1 MKLSL
6 AGSTLFDASAG
17 LPPVDLRINGVR
29 VVELVDFARATSKG
43 VFFRGNSG
51 STITFST
58 SRVFASYADA
68 QDAFWLAEAL
78 APTQGPLLI
87 RQTGAAADR
96 PPVGAANAM
105 LASVV
110 PTLLGVRVDVAYT
123 IQAGRLTGGAAL
135 PYLLDPEASQIMIGA
150 ALIPAG
156 QSFVAVNFPAPLN
169 DPQVVVGAIVAP
181 APGMDVPAVLA
192 VESLTNAGFVARL
205 SAPVPTAGFSLAYS
219 ARAGS

>member
-17 LPPVDLRINGVR
+17 LPPVDLRLNGVR
-29 VVELVDFARATSKG
+29 VVEVTDFARATSKG
-43 VFFRGNSG
+43 VFFRGNTG

-68 QDAFWLAEAL
+68 QDAFWLAESM

-96 PPVGAANAM
+96 PPVGAASAV

-110 PTLLGVRVDVAYT
+110 PSLSLACAWTW
-123 IQAGRLTGGAAL
+123 LT
-135 PYLLDPEASQIMIGA
+135 PSK
-150 ALIPAG
+150 
-156 QSFVAVNFPAPLN
+156 
-169 DPQVVVGAIVAP
+169 
-181 APGMDVPAVLA
+181 PAVSR
-192 VESLTNAGFVARL
+192 VGRPCLTSSTRTPRKL
-205 SAPVPTAGFSLAYS
+205 
-219 ARAGS
+219 